1 MKKTLAALAVLGAF
15 AGSAKT
21 CAETQTEFFHKP
33 PPPATGFSLNSPLF
47 LFEFQS
53 VIDNSPRFTASPNVS
68 LIQLNI

>member
-1 MKKTLAALAVLGAF
+1 KIPPPGASTFLKVCALAVTPNG
-15 AGSAKT
+15 
-21 CAETQTEFFHKP
+21 FFSLPP
-33 PPPATGFSLNSPLF
+33 PPPATGFSPNSPLF